1 MDLSSVGGP
10 PEGLKSGRF
19 FLVNYLPSYA
29 ASVFSLVLVWGGAPV
44 WLHHGRPLS
53 FSRAWQT
60 ASGLGAGEI
69 VMLGIAIT
77 LIAVLFV
84 PLQLAMMRVLE
95 GGWPQA
101 LGSGLARRFQL
112 WRKHRMA
119 RAAELPQARD
129 QLTEVV
135 VQQAGRAGT
144 RLRRRFP
151 LPDHLVRPTAL
162 GNALSAMED
171 SAGRDYGLDAVVTW
185 PRLYAVLNDKVRAV
199 VDDRRDVLDSAGRM
213 AVTAAATAA
222 AAFVLLWGSGWWL
235 ALAAVHTAVA
245 AIAYQGAVAAAVAY
259 GEAVRSSFDLHRFDL
274 LASLKLALPRT
285 PEQERQVN
293 QALCDMWRQGVPMT
307 YGYEVDK

>member
-53 FSRAWQT
+53 FSRAWQK

-119 RAAELPQARD
+119 RAAELP
-129 QLTEVV
+129 
-135 VQQAGRAGT
+135 
-144 RLRRRFP
+144 
-151 LPDHLVRPTAL
+151 
-162 GNALSAMED
+162 
-171 SAGRDYGLDAVVTW
+171 
-185 PRLYAVLNDKVRAV
+185 
-199 VDDRRDVLDSAGRM
+199 
-213 AVTAAATAA
+213 
-222 AAFVLLWGSGWWL
+222 
-235 ALAAVHTAVA
+235 
-245 AIAYQGAVAAAVAY
+245 
-259 GEAVRSSFDLHRFDL
+259 
-274 LASLKLALPRT
+274 
-285 PEQERQVN
+285 
-293 QALCDMWRQGVPMT
+293 
-307 YGYEVDK
+307 